1 MYRSVAEII
10 IDLFRLLK
18 DFITEK
24 TSPMTNN
31 IIVITIQRV
40 ISRGNRYA
48 TLEVEDII
56 RWPIPLKEEVGTK
69 GLQGNAFRACF
80 DVADSVAIVV
90 LSNQTMNTLVAHLL
104 TSLSKT
110 VAWPQNSNK
119 A

>member
-56 RWPIPLKEEVGTK
+56 R
-69 GLQGNAFRACF
+69 
-80 DVADSVAIVV
+80 
-90 LSNQTMNTLVAHLL
+90 
-104 TSLSKT
+104 
-110 VAWPQNSNK
+110 
-119 A
+119 